1 MKRIAI
7 IAPFIMTLALDASAS
22 VKVIKPPKPAPQWFI
37 AIVNSEE
44 EFYGPFHKLER
55 AAEFCA
61 KKTTEP
67 GDCQVAQL
75 KAPIVAKKV
84 GGGK

>member
-7 IAPFIMTLALDASAS
+7 IAPLVLALALDASAG

-44 EFYGPFHKLER
+44 EFYGPFHKRER

-61 KKTTEP
+61 KNTTVP

-75 KAPIVAKKV
+75 KAPIVAKKA